1 MEQKSVIVADCHSNC
16 CHYKHRPHIVLVHT
30 CIMVL
35 SLQWVKC
42 LSQISGNE
50 YYNNTYFLNLTSDS
64 WTPGPTM
71 NFRRMYPICNLVT
84 QQSGEREI
92 VIVGGQDPP
101 T

>member
-1 MEQKSVIVADCHSNC
+1 M
-16 CHYKHRPHIVLVHT
+16 
-30 CIMVL
+30 
-35 SLQWVKC
+35 
-42 LSQISGNE
+42 SQISGNE

-92 VIVGGQDPP
+92 VIVGGQDPARDNHCFIQKEVEILNLDTNTVRNGKWSTKYTGARLYDP
-101 T
+101 RI